1 MTRSER
7 RAARIAVD
15 LLGGDDAPAV
25 VVDGALQALDADASV
40 RLVPVGPRSV
50 VDGLTARL
58 PAALRTRVDPV
69 VAGEDGIGPT
79 RVAVELVSTGRA
91 DAVVSAGSTAAAVT
105 AAVAYCG
112 RFPGL
117 ARPALAVTVP
127 ARRGWLVLLDVGA
140 SPSPDPADLVRH
152 AVLGAGYAQA
162 VLDTPEP
169 RIGLLSIGSEPGS
182 GDALRRTAD
191 GLLSAA
197 KLPVGRYVGL
207 VEGHDVPLG
216 GVEVVVTDGFTG
228 NVLLKGIEGAL
239 RLAGDR
245 HSDEVPRAAALLG
258 VAGPVV
264 VCHGAAT
271 GADLASGVAFAA
283 RLATAG
289 VTERV
294 ARIDHAFL
302 RQDPGR
308 SRAPGGV
315 RLLSRRQA
323 PEAADE

>member
-69 VAGEDGIGPT
+69 VVGDGVGAT
-79 RVAVELVSTGRA
+79 RPAVELVSLGRA

-105 AAVAYCG
+105 AAVAHCG
-112 RFPGL
+112 RYPGL

-127 ARRGWLVLLDVGA
+127 AGRGRLILLDVGA
-140 SPSPDPADLVRH
+140 SPAPDAADLVRH

-162 VLDTPEP
+162 VLEVPEP
-169 RIGLLSIGSEPGS
+169 RVGLLSIGSEPGS
-182 GDALRRTAD
+182 GDVLRRTAD

-197 KLPVGRYVGL
+197 ELPAGRYVGL

-245 HSDEVPRAAALLG
+245 HADEVPRAAALLG
-258 VAGPVV
+258 VGGPVV

-271 GADLASGVAFAA
+271 GADLASGIAFAA
-283 RLATAG
+283 RLATDA
-289 VTERV
+289 VIDRV

-302 RQDPGR
+302 RRDPGGR
-308 SRAPGGV
+308 GRVLRRCSTAESNPDTGG
-315 RLLSRRQA
+315 RR
-323 PEAADE
+323 